1 MIRRFNEIGKDDVMT
16 AGGKGANLGEM
27 TRAGLP
33 VPAGFVVTA
42 DAYRSFLKEN
52 HIDEEIDALLDAAG
66 RDEQKLFSAAE
77 KIRSLITAGSMP
89 VSLREAVSQNYLSL
103 IEDSGKSLSETS
115 LSKPKRVAV
124 RSSATAEDLPDAS
137 FAGQQET
144 YLNVVGI
151 DALCENI
158 IRCYAS
164 LWGNRAVSY
173 RQTQGYDQ
181 KSVALAVVVQEMV
194 ESEKAG
200 VLFTV
205 NPVNNNHDEMQLNAS
220 YGLGEAVVSGK
231 VTADTFIC
239 GKDGSIKSSVV
250 GSKEIEII
258 YAQNDAKEETI
269 VSENVA
275 NETST
280 VLQSGTKEV
289 PVAPEKRNVLCL
301 SEEEVKAL
309 CKAAVD
315 VENYYGCPMD
325 IEWAIRGGNA
335 YILQARAITTLNDD
349 IDEAEIEKY
358 ISKNKI
364 TGALRENFAFLLEK
378 MPVAQLPLDHSFC
391 GSVNNQKAQI
401 FSEVGLIISM
411 EPQIDDDGIMILP
424 PNYKKI
430 NGKIFKIFGL
440 LKEIRNLPEC
450 RRKCEHYLK
459 EYQKSVDK
467 LAKIPFEKLS
477 LQQCGEYIGK
487 AYRLVQHIA
496 YARFKYALF
505 PGVLANMGIEKM
517 LKKISPDLT
526 AYDLY
531 CNLDYKTA
539 VVSRD
544 LASIAD
550 KIRANKPLAAAV
562 LHGDSYEH
570 ICDVFPE
577 IAAEF
582 EAFMSKHGMKSDY
595 NCYCIFAK
603 SFIENPDRLLNIIKP
618 LINSPAAP
626 DEEKFAPLMAQVRN
640 VCGEKKIPDMKQ
652 RIDCIRAFHVAREE
666 SQYQWETVFYYSKRI
681 LERAAFLCT
690 GNKEIADSVAYLFLD
705 EFTAMCKEGFSDKYK
720 EIIARRKSK
729 RALAEKVWERSKL
742 FVFESGGMGDV
753 LTGVAGS
760 SGEAVGKVC
769 IVRGPEE
776 FGKLE
781 KGDILVC
788 PYTDPEWTPLFKVA
802 SAVVADTGAAL
813 SHAAIVAREYGI
825 PAVLGVGLA
834 TTRFKD
840 GEMIRVN
847 GSKGEVEKVG

>member
-1 MIRRFNEIGKDDVMT
+1 MIRRFHEIGKDDVMV

-33 VPAGFVVTA
+33 VPPGFVVTA
-42 DAYRSFLKEN
+42 DAYRNFLAEN
-52 HIDEEIDALLDAAG
+52 HIDEEITALLDDAG
-66 RDEQKLFSAAE
+66 EDEQKLFAAAE
-77 KIRSLITAGSMP
+77 KIRGLIMAGSMP
-89 VSLREAVSQNYLSL
+89 AALREQVSQNYLL
-103 IEDSGKSLSETS
+103 LCEDSGNSSL
-115 LSKPKRVAV
+115 RVAV

-144 YLNVVGI
+144 YLNIVGM
-151 DALCENI
+151 DALCRNI

-173 RQTQGYDQ
+173 RQMQGYDQ
-181 KSVALAVVVQEMV
+181 KSVALGVVVQEMV

-205 NPVNNNHDEMQLNAS
+205 NPVNNNREEMQLNAS

-239 GKDGSIKSSVV
+239 GRDGSIRSSVV

-258 YAQNDAKEETI
+258 YAEDG
-269 VSENVA
+269 VR
-275 NETST
+275 
-280 VLQSGTKEV
+280 EV
-289 PVAPEKRNVLCL
+289 PVSPEKRSVLCL
-301 SEEEVKAL
+301 SADEVRAL
-309 CKAAVD
+309 CRAAAT

-325 IEWAIRGGNA
+325 IEWAVRGGNA
-335 YILQARAITTLNDD
+335 YILQARAITTLTAES
-349 IDEAEIEKY
+349 DEAEIEKY

-364 TGALRENFAFLLEK
+364 TGALRKNFAFLLEK

-424 PNYKKI
+424 PNDKRI
-430 NGKIFKIFGL
+430 NGRIFKIFGM
-440 LKEIRNLPEC
+440 LKELKNLPDC
-450 RRKCEHYLK
+450 RRKCENYLK
-459 EYQKSVDK
+459 KYQKSVDRMAK
-467 LAKIPFEKLS
+467 LPFESLS
-477 LQQCGEYIGK
+477 LEQCGEYMDE

-505 PGVLANMGIEKM
+505 PGILANMRIEKL
-517 LKKISPDLT
+517 LKRISPDLT

-531 CNLDYKTA
+531 CNLDYKT
-539 VVSRD
+539 VVVTRD
-544 LASIAD
+544 ITALAD
-550 KIRANKPLAAAV
+550 KIREDEALTAAV
-562 LHGDSYEH
+562 MRGDGYER
-570 ICDVFPE
+570 ICRDFPD

-582 EAFMSKHGMKSDY
+582 GTFMSRHGMKSDY

-603 SFIENPDRLLNIIKP
+603 SFIEAPDRLISIIKP
-618 LINSPAAP
+618 LINNPAAP
-626 DEEKFAPLMAQVRN
+626 DEEKFAPLMAQVRKC
-640 VCGEKKIPDMKQ
+640 CGEKRFPDVERQ
-652 RIDCIRAFHVAREE
+652 IDCIRAFHVAREE

-690 GNKEIADSVAYLFLD
+690 GSRDFADSVAYLFLD
-705 EFTAMCKEGFSDKYK
+705 EFTAMCKEGFSDKYS
-720 EIIARRKSK
+720 ELIARRKAK
-729 RALAEKVWERSKL
+729 RVLAEKVWERSKI
-742 FVFESGGMGDV
+742 FVFAGAGDV
-753 LTGVAGS
+753 LTGVGGS
-760 SGEAVGKVC
+760 SGEVVGRVC

-776 FGKLE
+776 FGKLK

-802 SAVVADTGAAL
+802 TAVVADAGAAL

-834 TTRFKD
+834 TSRFKD
-840 GEMIRVN
+840 GDMIRVN
-847 GSKGEVEKVG
+847 GSKGEVEKVGQVS

>member
-1 MIRRFNEIGKDDVMT
+1 MIRKFNEIGKDDVMT

-27 TRAGLP
+27 TKAGLP
-33 VPAGFVVTA
+33 VPPGFVVTA
-42 DAYRSFLKEN
+42 DAYRSFLTEN
-52 HIDEEIDALLDAAG
+52 HIEEKIAALLDDAG
-66 RDEQKLFSAAE
+66 ADEQKLFSAAE
-77 KIRSLITAGSMP
+77 KIRALIMAGSMSA
-89 VSLREAVSQNYLSL
+89 SLREKVSQNYLAL
-103 IEDSGKSLSETS
+103 GKNAGNDAL
-115 LSKPKRVAV
+115 RVAV

-173 RQTQGYDQ
+173 RQTAGYDQ

-200 VLFTV
+200 VLFTA
-205 NPVNNNHDEMQLNAS
+205 NPVNNNREEMQLNAS

-239 GKDGSIKSSVV
+239 GKDGVIKSSVI
-250 GSKEIEII
+250 GSKEIEIV
-258 YAQNDAKEETI
+258 YA
-269 VSENVA
+269 EN
-275 NETST
+275 
-280 VLQSGTKEV
+280 GTKEV
-289 PVAPEKRNVLCL
+289 SVSPEKRNVLCL
-301 SEEEVKAL
+301 AAEEVRTL
-309 CKAAVD
+309 CNAACA

-325 IEWAIRGGNA
+325 IEWAIRGGCA
-335 YILQARAITTLNDD
+335 YILQARAITTLTDN
-349 IDEAEIEKY
+349 IEEAEIEKY

-378 MPVAQLPLDHSFC
+378 MPVSQLPLDHSFC

-424 PNYKKI
+424 PNDKKI
-430 NGKIFKIFGL
+430 NGRIFKIFGL
-440 LKEIRNLPEC
+440 LKELKDLSGC
-450 RRKCEHYLK
+450 REKCEHYLK

-467 LAKIPFEKLS
+467 MAKLPFDKLS
-477 LQQCGEYIGK
+477 LAQCGEYIDK
-487 AYRLVQHIA
+487 AYKLIQRIA

-505 PGVLANMGIEKM
+505 PGVLANMRIEKI

-531 CNLDYKTA
+531 CNLDYKT
-539 VVSRD
+539 VVVTRD
-544 LASIAD
+544 IAALAD
-550 KIRANKPLAAAV
+550 KIRVDETLAGAV
-562 LHGDSYEH
+562 MRGDSYER
-570 ICDVFPE
+570 ICRDFPD
-577 IAAEF
+577 IAGEF
-582 EAFMSKHGMKSDY
+582 EAFMKKHGMKSDY
-595 NCYCIFAK
+595 NCYCIYAK
-603 SFIENPDRLLNIIKP
+603 SFLENPDRLISIIKP
-618 LINSPAAP
+618 LINNPAVP
-626 DEEKFAPLMAQVRN
+626 DEEKFAPLMEQVRK
-640 VCGEKKIPDMKQ
+640 VCGEKKFPVIKEQ
-652 RIDCIRAFHVAREE
+652 IDCIRAFHVAREE
-666 SQYQWETVFYYSKRI
+666 SQYQWETVFHYAKRI
-681 LERAAFLCT
+681 LERATFLCT
-690 GNKEIADSVAYLFLD
+690 GNKDFADSVAYLFLD
-705 EFTAMCKEGFSDKYK
+705 EFTAMCKEGYSDKYK
-720 EIIARRKSK
+720 EIIARRKEK
-729 RALAEKVWERSKL
+729 RTLAEKVWERSKL
-742 FVFESGGMGDV
+742 CVFEAGSTGDV
-753 LTGVAGS
+753 LTGVGGS
-760 SGEAVGKVC
+760 SGEAVGRVC

-776 FGKLE
+776 FSKLE

-834 TTRFKD
+834 TTRYKD

-847 GSKGEVEKVG
+847 GSKGEVAKVG

>member
-1 MIRRFNEIGKDDVMT
+1 MIRKFQEIGKDDVMT

-27 TRAGLP
+27 TRAGLA
-33 VPAGFVVTA
+33 VPPGFVVTA
-42 DAYRSFLKEN
+42 AAYRSFLADN
-52 HIDEEIDALLDAAG
+52 HIDEEIAALLDDAG
-66 RDEQKLFSAAE
+66 MDEQKLFAAAE
-77 KIRSLITAGSMP
+77 KIRALITAGKLP
-89 VSLREAVSQNYLSL
+89 ASLREEVSQGYLL
-103 IEDSGKSLSETS
+103 LCDRAGNEAL
-115 LSKPKRVAV
+115 RVAV

-200 VLFTV
+200 VLFTA
-205 NPVNNNHDEMQLNAS
+205 NPVNNNREEMQLNAS

-231 VTADTFIC
+231 VTADTFVC
-239 GKDGSIKSSVV
+239 GKDGSVKSSVI
-250 GSKEIEII
+250 GSKEIEIV
-258 YAQNDAKEETI
+258 YA
-269 VSENVA
+269 ENIA
-275 NETST
+275 NETDAAF
-280 VLQSGTKEV
+280 QSGTKEV
-289 PVAPEKRNVLCL
+289 PVAPEKRKILCL
-301 SEEEVKAL
+301 SSEEVKTL

-325 IEWAIRGGNA
+325 IEWAIRGENA
-335 YILQARAITTLNDD
+335 YILQARAITTLADD
-349 IDEAEIEKY
+349 IGEDEIEKY

-378 MPVAQLPLDHSFC
+378 MPVAQQPLDHSFC

-401 FSEVGLIISM
+401 FSEVGLLISM

-424 PNYKKI
+424 PNDKRI
-430 NGKIFKIFGL
+430 NGKIVKVFGL
-440 LKEIRNLPEC
+440 LKELRDLPEC
-450 RRKCEHYLK
+450 RRKCEHYLE

-467 LAKIPFEKLS
+467 MAKLPFDRLTLK
-477 LQQCGEYIGK
+477 QCGVYIEK
-487 AYRLVQHIA
+487 AYKLVQRIA

-505 PGVLANMGIEKM
+505 PGVLANMRVERV

-531 CNLDYKTA
+531 CNLDYKT
-539 VVSRD
+539 VIVSRD
-544 LASIAD
+544 MAALADRIRAD
-550 KIRANKPLAAAV
+550 KALTDAV
-562 LHGDSYEH
+562 MRGDSYER
-570 ICDVFPE
+570 ICHDFPA

-582 EAFMSKHGMKSDY
+582 AVFMEKHGMKSDY
-595 NCYCIFAK
+595 NCYCIFAN
-603 SFIENPDRLLNIIKP
+603 SFLENPDRLISIIKP
-618 LINSPAAP
+618 LVASPAEP
-626 DEEKFAPLMAQVRN
+626 DEEKFAPLMEQVRK
-640 VCGEKKIPDMKQ
+640 VCGEKKFPAVEQQIA
-652 RIDCIRAFHVAREE
+652 CIRAFHVAREE
-666 SQYQWETVFYYSKRI
+666 SQYQWETVFHYSKRI
-681 LERAAFLCT
+681 LARAAFLCT
-690 GNKEIADSVAYLFLD
+690 GSEDFADSIAYLFLD
-705 EFTAMCKEGFSDKYK
+705 EFTAMCKEGYTDKYK
-720 EIIARRKSK
+720 EIIERRRAK
-729 RALAEKVWERSKL
+729 RPLAEKVWERSKL
-742 FVFESGGMGDV
+742 FVFAGAGDV
-753 LTGVAGS
+753 LTGVGGS
-760 SGEAVGKVC
+760 SGEAVGRVC

-834 TTRFKD
+834 TTRFHD

>member
-1 MIRRFNEIGKDDVMT
+1 MIRKFNEIGKDDVMT

-33 VPAGFVVTA
+33 VPNGFVVTA
-42 DAYRSFLKEN
+42 DAYRSFLAEN
-52 HIDEEIDALLDAAG
+52 HIDEEITALLDGAG
-66 RDEQKLFSAAE
+66 ADEQKLFSAAE
-77 KIRSLITAGSMP
+77 KIRELITAGSMP
-89 VSLREAVSQNYLSL
+89 VSLREEVSRNYLDLCKS
-103 IEDSGKSLSETS
+103 SGNSSQ
-115 LSKPKRVAV
+115 RVAV

-181 KSVALAVVVQEMV
+181 KRVALAVVVQEMV

-200 VLFTV
+200 VLFTA
-205 NPVNNNHDEMQLNAS
+205 NPVNNSRDEMQLNAS

-239 GKDGSIKSSVV
+239 DKDGNIRSSVI

-258 YAQNDAKEETI
+258 YA
-269 VSENVA
+269 EN
-275 NETST
+275 
-280 VLQSGTKEV
+280 GTREV
-289 PVAPEKRNVLCL
+289 PVSPEKSRVLCL
-301 SEEEVKAL
+301 SEKEVKAL
-309 CKAAVD
+309 CRAAVA
-315 VENYYGCPMD
+315 VENYYSCPMD
-325 IEWAIRGGNA
+325 IEWAIRGENVF
-335 YILQARAITTLNDD
+335 ILQARAITTLTDNIDD
-349 IDEAEIEKY
+349 AEIEKY
-358 ISKNKI
+358 ISKNKV
-364 TGALRENFAFLLEK
+364 TAAMRENIAFLLEK

-424 PNYKKI
+424 PNYKRI
-430 NGKIFKIFGL
+430 NGRIFKIFGL
-440 LKEIRNLPEC
+440 LKEILNLPDC
-450 RRKCEHYLK
+450 REKCGRYLK

-467 LAKIPFEKLS
+467 MAEIPFDRLS
-477 LQQCGEYIGK
+477 LEQCGEYIDK
-487 AYRLVQHIA
+487 TYKLIQHIA

-505 PGVLANMGIEKM
+505 PGMLANMRIEKI

-539 VVSRD
+539 VVNRD
-544 LASIAD
+544 ITALAD
-550 KIRANKPLAAAV
+550 KIRADQALTQAV
-562 LHGDSYEH
+562 MRGDSYER
-570 ICDVFPE
+570 ICRDFPD
-577 IAAEF
+577 IAVEF
-582 EAFMSKHGMKSDY
+582 GTFMRKHGMKSDY

-603 SFIENPDRLLNIIKP
+603 SFIEDPDRLISIIKP
-618 LINSPAAP
+618 LLNNPAAP
-626 DEEKFAPLMAQVRN
+626 DEEKFAPLMAQVRK
-640 VCGEKKIPDMKQ
+640 VCGEKKFPDVERQ
-652 RIDCIRAFHVAREE
+652 IDCIRAFHVAREE
-666 SQYQWETVFYYSKRI
+666 SQYQWETSFYYAKRI
-681 LERAAFLCT
+681 LERASFLCT
-690 GNKEIADSVAYLFLD
+690 DSGDFADSIAYLFLD
-705 EFTAMCKEGFSDKYK
+705 EFTAMCKEGFSDKYR
-720 EIIARRKSK
+720 EIIARRKAK

-742 FVFESGGMGDV
+742 FIFEGAGDV
-753 LTGVAGS
+753 LTGVGGS
-760 SGEAVGKVC
+760 SGETVGRVC

-834 TTRFKD
+834 TARFKD

>member
-27 TRAGLP
+27 TRAGLN
-33 VPAGFVVTA
+33 VPPGFVVTA
-42 DAYRSFLKEN
+42 GAYRLFLSEN
-52 HIDEEIDALLDAAG
+52 NIGEKINSLLEEAG
-66 RDEQKLFSAAE
+66 ADEQKLFSAAE
-77 KIRSLITAGSMP
+77 KIRAFITAGKMP
-89 VSLREAVSQNYLSL
+89 DLLRERVSQDYLFLCENAGNSSL
-103 IEDSGKSLSETS
+103 
-115 LSKPKRVAV
+115 RVAV

-181 KSVALAVVVQEMV
+181 QSVALAVVVQEMV

-205 NPVNNNHDEMQLNAS
+205 DPINNNRDEMQLNAS

-239 GKDGSIKSSVV
+239 GKDGSVKSSVV

-258 YAQNDAKEETI
+258 YA
-269 VSENVA
+269 EN
-275 NETST
+275 
-280 VLQSGTKEV
+280 GTKEV
-289 PVAPEKRNVLCL
+289 PVSPEKSGVLCL
-301 SEEEVKAL
+301 SEVEVRAL

-315 VENYYGCPMD
+315 VEKYYGCPMD
-325 IEWAIRGGNA
+325 IEWAVRGGNA
-335 YILQARAITTLNDD
+335 YILQARAITTLTEN
-349 IDEAEIEKY
+349 INEAEIEKY
-358 ISKNKI
+358 ISRNKI
-364 TGALRENFAFLLEK
+364 TGALRKNIAFLLEK
-378 MPVAQLPLDHSFC
+378 MPVAQQPLDHSFC
-391 GSVNNQKAQI
+391 GSVNNQKARI

-424 PNYKKI
+424 PNSKKI
-430 NGKIFKIFGL
+430 NGKIFKAIGFI
-440 LKEIRNLPEC
+440 KELRNLPRC
-450 RRKCEHYLK
+450 REKCEHYLA
-459 EYQKSVDK
+459 EYQKSIDK
-467 LAKIPFEKLS
+467 MAKLPFERLS
-477 LQQCGEYIGK
+477 LEQCGEYINK
-487 AYRLVQHIA
+487 AYRLVQRIA

-505 PGVLANMGIEKM
+505 PGYLANMRIEKL

-539 VVSRD
+539 VVTRD
-544 LASIAD
+544 IAALAD
-550 KIRANKPLAAAV
+550 KIRADEKLSSAV
-562 LHGDSYEH
+562 MRGDSYER
-570 ICDVFPE
+570 ICRDFPD
-577 IAAEF
+577 INTDF
-582 EAFMSKHGMKSDY
+582 KAFMAKHGMKSDF

-603 SFIENPDRLLNIIKP
+603 SFIENPDRLFSIIKP

-626 DEEKFAPLMAQVRN
+626 DEEKFAPLMKQIRQ
-640 VCGEKKIPDMKQ
+640 VCGKKKFPEVKRQIN
-652 RIDCIRAFHVAREE
+652 CIRAFHVAREE
-666 SQYQWETVFYYSKRI
+666 SQYQWETVFHYSKRI

-690 GNKEIADSVAYLFLD
+690 GSRDFADSIAYLFLD
-705 EFTAMCKEGFSDKYK
+705 EFTEMCKEGFSDKYK
-720 EIIARRKSK
+720 EIIARRKAK
-729 RALAEKVWERSKL
+729 RPLAEKVWERSKL
-742 FVFESGGMGDV
+742 CVFDGAGDV
-753 LTGVAGS
+753 LTGVGGS
-760 SGEAVGKVC
+760 SGEAVGRVC
-769 IVRGPEE
+769 VVRSPEE
-776 FGKLE
+776 FCKLE

-847 GSKGEVEKVG
+847 GSKGEVTKVG

>member
-1 MIRRFNEIGKDDVMT
+1 MRPLLLNMEVEMRETMIRRFNEIGKEDVMT

-27 TRAGLP
+27 TKAGLP
-33 VPAGFVVTA
+33 VPSGFVVTA
-42 DAYRSFLKEN
+42 DAYRSFLAEN
-52 HIDEEIDALLDAAG
+52 HIDEKIAALLDDAG
-66 RDEQKLFSAAE
+66 TDERKLFSAAE
-77 KIRSLITAGSMP
+77 KIRALITAGSLP
-89 VSLREAVSQNYLSL
+89 VSLREEVSHNYLL
-103 IEDSGKSLSETS
+103 LCKNTGNDAL
-115 LSKPKRVAV
+115 RAAV

-173 RQTQGYDQ
+173 RQTQGYSQ

-205 NPVNNNHDEMQLNAS
+205 NPVNNSREEMQLNAS
-220 YGLGEAVVSGK
+220 YGLGEAVVSGR

-239 GKDGSIKSSVV
+239 GRDGAVRSSVI
-250 GSKEIEII
+250 GSKEIEIV
-258 YAQNDAKEETI
+258 YA
-269 VSENVA
+269 EN
-275 NETST
+275 
-280 VLQSGTKEV
+280 GTREV
-289 PVAPEKRNVLCL
+289 PVSTEKRNVLCL
-301 SEEEVKAL
+301 SAEEVKTL
-309 CKAAVD
+309 CNAACA

-325 IEWAIRGGNA
+325 IEWAVRGGNA
-335 YILQARAITTLNDD
+335 YILQARAITTLTDN
-349 IDEAEIEKY
+349 IEEAEIEKY

-378 MPVAQLPLDHSFC
+378 MPVSQLPLDHSFC

-411 EPQIDDDGIMILP
+411 EPQIDDDGIMTLP
-424 PNYKKI
+424 PNDKKI
-430 NGKIFKIFGL
+430 NAKIYKIFGL
-440 LKEIRNLPEC
+440 LKELKDLPAC
-450 RRKCEHYLK
+450 RKKCEGYLK
-459 EYQKSVDK
+459 EYQKSIDEMAK
-467 LAKIPFEKLS
+467 LPFDELS
-477 LQQCGEYIGK
+477 LEQCGKYIDK
-487 AYRLVQHIA
+487 AYRLVQRIA

-505 PGVLANMGIEKM
+505 PGMLANMRIKKI

-531 CNLDYKTA
+531 YNLDYKT
-539 VVSRD
+539 VVVTRD
-544 LASIAD
+544 IAALAD
-550 KIRANKPLAAAV
+550 KIRGDEALAGAV
-562 LHGDSYEH
+562 MRGSSYER
-570 ICDVFPE
+570 ICRDFPD

-582 EAFMSKHGMKSDY
+582 KAFMSKHGMKSDY

-603 SFIENPDRLLNIIKP
+603 SFIENPDRLLNIVKP
-618 LINSPAAP
+618 LINNPAAP
-626 DEEKFAPLMAQVRN
+626 DEEKFAPLMAQVRKC
-640 VCGEKKIPDMKQ
+640 CGEKKFSDVEKQ
-652 RIDCIRAFHVAREE
+652 IDCIRAFHAAREE

-690 GNKEIADSVAYLFLD
+690 GSKDFADSIAYLFLD
-705 EFTAMCKEGFSDKYK
+705 EFTAMCKEGYSDKYK
-720 EIIARRKSK
+720 EIIGRRKAK
-729 RALAEKVWERSKL
+729 RTLAEKVWERSKL
-742 FVFESGGMGDV
+742 CVFDGAGDV
-753 LTGVAGS
+753 LTGVGGS
-760 SGEAVGKVC
+760 SGEAVGRVC

-776 FGKLE
+776 FGKLK

-825 PAVLGVGLA
+825 PAVLGVGFA
-834 TTRFKD
+834 TARFQD
-840 GEMIRVN
+840 GDMIRVN
-847 GSKGEVEKVG
+847 GSKGEVEKAG

>member
-1 MIRRFNEIGKDDVMT
+1 MIRKFNEIGKDDVMT

-27 TRAGLP
+27 TRAGLN
-33 VPAGFVVTA
+33 VPSGFAVTA
-42 DAYRSFLKEN
+42 NAYRSFLAEN
-52 HIDEEIDALLDAAG
+52 NIDREIQSLLAEAG
-66 RDEQKLFSAAE
+66 TDEQKLLSAAE
-77 KIRSLITAGSMP
+77 KIRSLITGGSMP
-89 VSLREAVSQNYLSL
+89 DFLREAVSQNYLILCENAKNSSL
-103 IEDSGKSLSETS
+103 
-115 LSKPKRVAV
+115 RVAV

-151 DALCENI
+151 DHLCESI
-158 IRCYAS
+158 IQCYAS
-164 LWGNRAVSY
+164 LWGSRAVSY

-181 KSVALAVVVQEMV
+181 QSVALAVVVQEMV

-200 VLFTV
+200 VIFTA
-205 NPVNNNHDEMQLNAS
+205 NPVNNNRDEMQLNAS
-220 YGLGEAVVSGK
+220 YGLGEAVVSGM

-258 YAQNDAKEETI
+258 YAKK
-269 VSENVA
+269 
-275 NETST
+275 
-280 VLQSGTKEV
+280 GTKKV
-289 PVAPEKRNVLCL
+289 PVSPEKRSVLCL
-301 SEEEVKAL
+301 SENEVKAL

-325 IEWAIRGGNA
+325 IEWAVRGGKA
-335 YILQARAITTLNDD
+335 YILQARAITTLSDNAED

-358 ISKNKI
+358 ISRNKI
-364 TGALRENFAFLLEK
+364 TGALRKNFAFLLEK
-378 MPVAQLPLDHSFC
+378 MPVAQTPLDHSFC

-401 FSEVGLIISM
+401 FSEVGLLISM

-424 PNYKKI
+424 PNDKKI
-430 NGKIFKIFGL
+430 NGKIFKAPKL
-440 LKEIRNLPEC
+440 VKELKNLPLC
-450 RRKCEHYLK
+450 RERCGRYLS

-467 LAKIPFEKLS
+467 MAKLPFES
-477 LQQCGEYIGK
+477 LTLARCGEYIEQ
-487 AYRLVQHIA
+487 AYRLVQRIA

-505 PGVLANMGIEKM
+505 PGVLANRRIEKV

-539 VVSRD
+539 VVTREIG
-544 LASIAD
+544 LLAD
-550 KIRANKPLAAAV
+550 KIRSDKALSAAV
-562 LHGDSYEH
+562 MGGGSYQS
-570 ICDVFPE
+570 ICRAFPD
-577 IAAEF
+577 IAEEF
-582 EAFMSKHGMKSDY
+582 EKFMSKHGMKSDY
-595 NCYCIFAK
+595 NCYCIYAR
-603 SFIENPDRLLNIIKP
+603 SFIEDPDRLISIIKP
-618 LINSPAAP
+618 LINNPAAP
-626 DEEKFAPLMAQVRN
+626 DGEKFAPLMKKVRK
-640 VCGEKKIPDMKQ
+640 VCGEKKFPEVKEQ
-652 RIDCIRAFHVAREE
+652 IDCVRAFHVAREE
-666 SQYQWETVFYYSKRI
+666 SQYQWETVFHYSKRI

-690 GNKEIADSVAYLFLD
+690 GTEDYADSIAYLFLD
-705 EFTAMCKEGFSDKYK
+705 EFTAMCREGFSDKYK
-720 EIIARRKSK
+720 DIISRRKAK

-742 FVFESGGMGDV
+742 CVFEGAGDV
-753 LTGVAGS
+753 LTGVGGS

-769 IVRGPEE
+769 IVRSPEE
-776 FGKLE
+776 FCKLE

-802 SAVVADTGAAL
+802 AAVVADTGAAL

-834 TTRFKD
+834 TTRYGD

-847 GSKGEVEKVG
+847 GSKGEVTKVG

>member
-1 MIRRFNEIGKDDVMT
+1 MIRRFHEIGKEDVMT

-27 TRAGLP
+27 TQAGLP
-33 VPAGFVVTA
+33 VPPGFVVTA
-42 DAYRSFLKEN
+42 DAYRSFLTEN
-52 HIDEEIDALLDAAG
+52 HIDEEITALLDDAG
-66 RDEQKLFSAAE
+66 ADEQKLTLAAE
-77 KIRSLITAGSMP
+77 KIRALIMAGKLP
-89 VSLREAVSQNYLSL
+89 ASLREIVSQNYLL
-103 IEDSGKSLSETS
+103 LCKDSGNSSL
-115 LSKPKRVAV
+115 RVAV

-144 YLNVVGI
+144 YLNVAGEE
-151 DALCENI
+151 ALYENI

-164 LWGNRAVSY
+164 LWGNRAVNY
-173 RQTQGYDQ
+173 RQTLGYDQ

-200 VLFTV
+200 VLFTA
-205 NPVNNNHDEMQLNAS
+205 NPVNNDRAEMQLNAS

-239 GKDGSIKSSVV
+239 KKDGAIKSSVI

-258 YAQNDAKEETI
+258 YA
-269 VSENVA
+269 EN
-275 NETST
+275 
-280 VLQSGTKEV
+280 GTKEM

-301 SEEEVKAL
+301 SAEEVRTL
-309 CKAAVD
+309 CEAAVN
-315 VENYYGCPMD
+315 VENYYGAPMD

-335 YILQARAITTLNDD
+335 YILQARAITTLTDSF
-349 IDEAEIEKY
+349 DEAEIEKY

-424 PNYKKI
+424 PNDKKI
-430 NGKIFKIFGL
+430 NAKICKIFSL
-440 LKEIRNLPEC
+440 LKELKDLPGC
-450 RRKCEHYLK
+450 REKCEHYLK

-467 LAKIPFEKLS
+467 MAKLPYDRFSLA
-477 LQQCGEYIGK
+477 QCGEYIDK
-487 AYRLVQHIA
+487 AYRLIQRIA

-505 PGVLANMGIEKM
+505 PGVLANMRIEKI

-531 CNLDYKTA
+531 CNLDYKT
-539 VVSRD
+539 VIVTRD
-544 LASIAD
+544 IAALAD
-550 KIRANKPLAAAV
+550 TIRGDEELTAAV
-562 LHGDSYEH
+562 MRGDGYER
-570 ICDVFPE
+570 ICHDFPA
-577 IAAEF
+577 IAAQF
-582 EAFMSKHGMKSDY
+582 ETFMRKHGMKSDY

-603 SFIENPDRLLNIIKP
+603 SFIEDPGRLLNIIKP
-618 LINSPAAP
+618 LIANPAAP
-626 DEEKFAPLMAQVRN
+626 DEEKFAPLMAQVRK
-640 VCGEKKIPDMKQ
+640 VCGEKKYPDVER

-690 GNKEIADSVAYLFLD
+690 GSKDFADSVAYLFLD
-705 EFTAMCKEGFSDKYK
+705 EFTAMCKEGYIDKYK
-720 EIIARRKSK
+720 EIIARRRAK
-729 RALAEKVWERSKL
+729 RTLAEKVWERSKL
-742 FVFESGGMGDV
+742 YVFEAAGTGDV
-753 LTGVAGS
+753 LTGVGGS
-760 SGEAVGKVC
+760 SGEAVGRVC

-834 TTRFKD
+834 TTRFQD

>member
-1 MIRRFNEIGKDDVMT
+1 MIRRFDEIGKDDVMV

-33 VPAGFVVTA
+33 VPPGFVVTA
-42 DAYRSFLKEN
+42 DAYRSFLAEN
-52 HIDEEIDALLDAAG
+52 HIDEEITALLDDAG
-66 RDEQKLFSAAE
+66 ADEQKLFFAAE
-77 KIRSLITAGSMP
+77 KIRGLITAGSMP
-89 VSLREAVSQNYLSL
+89 VSLKEAVSQNYLL
-103 IEDSGKSLSETS
+103 LCKNSGNDTL
-115 LSKPKRVAV
+115 RVAV

-144 YLNVVGI
+144 YLNIVGI

-173 RQTQGYDQ
+173 RQTQGYGQ

-200 VLFTV
+200 VLFTA
-205 NPVNNNHDEMQLNAS
+205 NPVNNNRDEMQLNAS

-239 GKDGSIKSSVV
+239 GKDGSIRSSVI

-258 YAQNDAKEETI
+258 YA
-269 VSENVA
+269 EN
-275 NETST
+275 
-280 VLQSGTKEV
+280 GTKEV
-289 PVAPEKRNVLCL
+289 LVSPERSGVLCL
-301 SEEEVKAL
+301 SGEEIKAL
-309 CKAAVD
+309 CKAAAT

-335 YILQARAITTLNDD
+335 YILQARAITTLTDN
-349 IDEAEIEKY
+349 IDEAEIESY

-401 FSEVGLIISM
+401 FSEVGLLISM

-424 PNYKKI
+424 PNDKRI
-430 NGKIFKIFGL
+430 NGKICKIFGL
-440 LKEIRNLPEC
+440 LKELKDLSGC
-450 RRKCEHYLK
+450 REKCEGYLK
-459 EYQKSVDK
+459 KYQKSIDK
-467 LAKIPFEKLS
+467 MAELSFETLS
-477 LQQCGEYIGK
+477 LEQCGKYIDE
-487 AYRLVQHIA
+487 AYRLVQRIA

-505 PGVLANMGIEKM
+505 PGVLANMRVEKL

-539 VVSRD
+539 VVTRD
-544 LASIAD
+544 IAALAD
-550 KIRANKPLAAAV
+550 KIRGEEALARAV
-562 LHGDSYEH
+562 MRGDSYERVCH
-570 ICDVFPE
+570 DFPD
-577 IAAEF
+577 IAVAF
-582 EAFMSKHGMKSDY
+582 ETFMSKHGMKSDY

-603 SFIENPDRLLNIIKP
+603 SFIEDPDRLIHIIKP
-618 LINSPAAP
+618 LINNPAAP
-626 DEEKFAPLMAQVRN
+626 DEEKFAPLMAQVRG
-640 VCGEKKIPDMKQ
+640 VCGEKKFPDVERQ
-652 RIDCIRAFHVAREE
+652 IDCIRAFHVAREE

-690 GNKEIADSVAYLFLD
+690 GSKDIADSVAYLFLD
-705 EFTAMCKEGFSDKYK
+705 EFTAMCKEGFSDKYR
-720 EIIARRKSK
+720 EIIAHRKGK

-742 FVFESGGMGDV
+742 CVFEGAGDV
-753 LTGVAGS
+753 LKGVGGS
-760 SGEAVGKVC
+760 SGEAVGRVC

-802 SAVVADTGAAL
+802 TAVVADTGAAL